1 MNFSKTASYSLNVL
15 SYMATHYEVNMSAA
29 FLHEKLAIPY
39 PYLRQILTNLSK
51 SGFIHSIRGRNGG
64 FVFSKPREEITI
76 ADIID
81 ATDGLDSLNQCI
93 LGFITCPFNN
103 QCSMH
108 PVWESTRA
116 SILKVLNETSLAD
129 LDNKTL

>member
-1 MNFSKTASYSLNVL
+1 
-15 SYMATHYEVNMSAA
+15 MATHDEVNMSAS
-29 FLHEKLAIPY
+29 FLNEKLAIPY

-51 SGFIHSIRGRNGG
+51 KGFIKSIRGRSGG
-64 FVFSKPREEITI
+64 FVFSKPKEEIFI

-81 ATDGLDSLNQCI
+81 ATDGLNSLNQCI
-93 LGFITCPFNN
+93 LGFRTCPFDN

-108 PVWESTRA
+108 PVWDSTRA

-129 LDNKTL
+129 LIKKTE

>member
-1 MNFSKTASYSLNVL
+1 MNFSKTASYSINVL
-15 SYMATHYEVNMSAA
+15 SYMATHDEVSMSAA
-29 FLHEKLAIPY
+29 FLHEKLTIPY

-51 SGFIHSIRGRNGG
+51 SGFILSIRGRNGG
-64 FVFSKPREEITI
+64 FVFSKPKKDISI

-93 LGFITCPFNN
+93 LGFRTCPFNN

-116 SILKVLNETSLAD
+116 NILKVLNETSLAD
-129 LDNKTL
+129 LVNKT